1 MMSGD
6 VHQLE
11 HAVESLLENALKF
24 TPAGE
29 RVDVELFSEPGWV
42 CLAVADT
49 DTGIPEQELAYIFSC
64 FYQVDGSTARKH
76 GGLGLGLTLIKA
88 VAEAHGG
95 WVQAESQLGQGSR
108 FLARL
113 PACGMMLCWA
123 KQTRKWQH

>member
-49 DTGIPEQELAYIFSC
+49 DTGIPEQELAYIFSG